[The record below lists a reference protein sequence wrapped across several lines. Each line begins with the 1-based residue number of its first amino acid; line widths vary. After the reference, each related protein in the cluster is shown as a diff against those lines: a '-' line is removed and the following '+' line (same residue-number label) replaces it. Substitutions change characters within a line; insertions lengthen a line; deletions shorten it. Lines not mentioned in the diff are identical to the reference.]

1 MFVEFWAKVILGEEN
16 YKALLAE
23 NSGSKRG
30 KEFHQYKSNKIKTD
44 NFSQNLLC
52 YKWSWQMKLL

>member
-1 MFVEFWAKVILGEEN
+1 MFAECWVKVILGEEN

-30 KEFHQYKSNKIKTD
+30 KEFH
-44 NFSQNLLC
+44 
-52 YKWSWQMKLL
+52 

>member
-1 MFVEFWAKVILGEEN
+1 MFVECWVKVTLGEED

-30 KEFHQYKSNKIKTD
+30 K
-44 NFSQNLLC
+44 
-52 YKWSWQMKLL
+52 